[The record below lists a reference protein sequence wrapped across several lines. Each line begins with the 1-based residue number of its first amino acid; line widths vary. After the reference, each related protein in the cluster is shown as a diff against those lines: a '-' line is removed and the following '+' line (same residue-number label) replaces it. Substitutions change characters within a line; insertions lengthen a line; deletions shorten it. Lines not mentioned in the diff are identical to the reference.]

1 MIGPQAWENLFQT
14 KPVAATSE
22 GYVIQKGDKKYTYQL
37 HLPEMFDS
45 ISQWMDWCEA
55 DVRDN
60 DGYYADTIEEVK
72 Q

>member
-14 KPVAATSE
+14 TPVAATYE

-60 DGYYADTIEEVK
+60 DGYYADTIKELNE
-72 Q
+72 

>member
-1 MIGPQAWENLFQT
+1 MMGPQAWENLFQT
-14 KPVAATSE
+14 KPGAATYE
-22 GYVIQKGDKKYTYQL
+22 GYGIQKGDKEYTYQL

-60 DGYYADTIEEVK
+60 DGYYADTIKELNE
-72 Q
+72 

>member
-1 MIGPQAWENLFQT
+1 MMGPQVWENLFQT
-14 KPVAATSE
+14 KPVAATYE
-22 GYVIQKGDKKYTYQL
+22 GYGIQKGDKEYTYQL

-60 DGYYADTIEEVK
+60 DGYYADTIKELNE
-72 Q
+72 